1 MQGGRPFAGS
11 RMERLCKPWE
21 TSPSLFG
28 DFAVLSFLMVQALD
42 GVLTY
47 IGIAWWGPGI
57 EANPIVSSA
66 VAYAGVGPGLT
77 ATKLVAAG
85 CGIILYVRR
94 VHALVAFLTAVYIAV
109 AILPWAVVFLFVNR

>member
-1 MQGGRPFAGS
+1 
-11 RMERLCKPWE
+11 MERFYKPWD
-21 TSPSLFG
+21 TSPRLFG
-28 DFAVLSFLMVQALD
+28 DLAVLCFLVVQALD

-66 VAYAGVGPGLT
+66 VAYAGAGAGLT

-85 CGIILYVRR
+85 CGILLHVRR
-94 VHALVAFLTAVYIAV
+94 VHAVVAFLTAVYIAA
-109 AILPWAVVFLFVNR
+109 AILPWTALFLFVNR